1 MTDTAGNQTV
11 ISYID
16 SGGHRPAATNTFDLG
31 TSSARWRNVYTNDLQ
46 LSNEGGSGNDVDGT
60 TGDYTIQ
67 EGADELY
74 LINNKNGK
82 KYKFKLTEVT

>member
-1 MTDTAGNQTV
+1 MALTLEQDYRDA
-11 ISYID
+11 
-16 SGGHRPAATNTFDLG
+16 LG
-31 TSSARWRNVYTNDLQ
+31 QGFSESWLVEI
-46 LSNEGGSGNDVDGT
+46 SNEGGSGNDVDGT

-82 KYKFKLTEVT
+82 KYKFNLTEVT